1 MELMQ
6 LEMFVAAVEEGS
18 VHGAAERVCRT
29 QPAVSMALKK
39 LEQEIGS
46 PLFDRAC
53 RIGIQLTPA
62 GELLYSYAFRLLAL
76 RNEAHAALEALSK
89 LQQGHLRIGS
99 NESISSFLLPK
110 LTHAFYEQ
118 YPNIK
123 IETRCA
129 NSDQL
134 ISELKER
141 KIDLALLGYAPES
154 GEFEKQAIMQDE
166 LVLIASPQHR
176 LVQAQCLH
184 IRDLG
189 DESIIIESGSSSL
202 RERVV
207 KAFAHYGTPL
217 NIRIESATIDTIK
230 RMVMMN
236 TGVSFVPLMCVREEV
251 ARGELVTVPFEGL
264 SQERTLWVVR
274 RRDASHSHAAKAF
287 MRTIKKEAQNLA
299 LQQQANNVVRHF
311 PRQESLT
318 ASNRKQLRNAR

>member
-18 VHGAAERVCRT
+18 VHGAAGRVCRT

-46 PLFDRAC
+46 PLFDRAG

-62 GELLYSYAFRLLAL
+62 GDLLYSYASRLLAI

-110 LTHAFYEQ
+110 LTHTFYEQ

-129 NSDQL
+129 NSEQL
-134 ISELKER
+134 ILELKER
-141 KIDLALLGYAPES
+141 KIDLALLAYVPES
-154 GEFEKQAIMQDE
+154 SEFEKQPIMQDE
-166 LVLIASPQHR
+166 LVLIASPRHR
-176 LVQAQCLH
+176 LVQEQCVH

-189 DESIIIESGSSSL
+189 NESIIIESGSSSL
-202 RERVV
+202 REQVV
-207 KAFAHYGTPL
+207 RAFAHYGTPL
-217 NIRIESATIDTIK
+217 NIRVESATIDAIK

-236 TGVSFVPLMCVREEV
+236 TGVSFVPLMCVREEA

-264 SQERTLWVVR
+264 SKERTLWVVR
-274 RRDASHSHAAKAF
+274 RKDASHSHATKAF
-287 MRTIKKEAQNLA
+287 MRTIKKEAQNLP
-299 LQQQANNVVRHF
+299 LIQQENGVVRQF
-311 PRQESLT
+311 PQRSALT
-318 ASNRKQLRNAR
+318 TSNRRQLRNPR